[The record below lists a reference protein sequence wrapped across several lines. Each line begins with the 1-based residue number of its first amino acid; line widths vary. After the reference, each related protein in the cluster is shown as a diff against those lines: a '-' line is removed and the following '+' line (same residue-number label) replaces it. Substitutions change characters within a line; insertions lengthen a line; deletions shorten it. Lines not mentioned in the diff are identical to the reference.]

1 MNEHKQMGRQKP
13 LHRGVFVLLFV
24 WISAM
29 GATLAEAS
37 FDLPPERETPVSAQ
51 LPADE
56 QVVYLPLVQAQQPP
70 PATPVPTTEPIQ
82 PAPAVW
88 DSRLDQRGIVVSAAD
103 VAPGQTYWRLVSG
116 VWYDEQE
123 AGGRHHTWV
132 DLIDE
137 ETHRM
142 IGVPVRFYWKDGEVV
157 RNTEAKPGEPYAA
170 DFDMY
175 AVAPAYGV
183 GPHDGRPAEG
193 VWGMGLGS
201 IEQPLHT
208 IHTSYKFIWQLTVYE
223 ATAEPTATPTPDP
236 TEETPTPT
244 TVPTTTPPDREWD
257 PRLDQR
263 GAVLQEAT
271 VTPGQGYWKLVRGVW
286 YDEVEAGGRHHVFVD
301 VRNADGNRIVN
312 VPVRVYWESGHA
324 HIQTQAK
331 PGELY
336 AADFGMSVRAPAY
349 GAFPDQND
357 EPADKVW
364 GMGLGSIEQ
373 PFHTIHTSYGLVW
386 QWTIAPDPPTAT
398 ATPTPEET
406 TPTPTTP
413 TPSPTAETTY
423 LFNRAELVSCAPNA
437 GVTYVEGRLRL
448 DGQPANGYRV
458 VFSWSPDGE
467 IVAGITSG
475 PHAGYEGWDPGFYSH
490 ILQTGGPRE
499 GDWWFWIVDEQENRI
514 SQMAHV
520 HTHGVAGEGHCQQ
533 AVINFDSE

>member
-1 MNEHKQMGRQKP
+1 MNQNKE
-13 LHRGVFVLLFV
+13 RGWRTMLPRGLFVLLFI
-24 WISAM
+24 WMSAM
-29 GATLAEAS
+29 AATLAEAS
-37 FDLPPERETPVSAQ
+37 FDLPAEGERPVSAQ

-56 QVVYLPLVQAQQPP
+56 QILYLPLVQAQQPP
-70 PATPVPTTEPIQ
+70 PATPVPTAEPVQ
-82 PAPAVW
+82 PAPPEW
-88 DSRLDQRGIVVSAAD
+88 DSRLDQRGTVVNAAD
-103 VAPGQTYWRLVSG
+103 VAPGQSYWRLVSG
-116 VWYDEQE
+116 LWYDEQE

-132 DLIDE
+132 DLIDQE
-137 ETHRM
+137 GNRM
-142 IGVPVRFYWKDGEVV
+142 TGVPVRFYWNVGEVV

-175 AVAPAYGV
+175 AVAPAYGA
-183 GPHDGRPAEG
+183 GPHDGRPVEG

-201 IEQPLHT
+201 IELPFHT
-208 IHTSYKFIWQLTVYE
+208 IHTSYKFVWQLTVYE
-223 ATAEPTATPTPDP
+223 GTAEPTATPTPDP

-257 PRLDQR
+257 PRLDER
-263 GAVLQEAT
+263 GAILQEAN

-286 YDEVEAGGRHHVFVD
+286 YDESEAKGRHHIFVD
-301 VRNADGNRIVN
+301 ALDADGNRIVN
-312 VPVRVYWESGHA
+312 VPVRVYWDGGHT

-331 PGELY
+331 PGETY

-373 PFHTIHTSYGLVW
+373 PDFNIHTSYGLVW
-386 QWTIAPDPPTAT
+386 QWTIVPDPPTPT
-398 ATPTPEET
+398 A
-406 TPTPTTP
+406 TP
-413 TPSPTAETTY
+413 TPSPTDEPTY

-448 DGQPANGYRV
+448 NGQPASGYRV
-458 VFSWSPDGE
+458 VFSWAPDGE

-490 ILQTGGPRE
+490 ILQTDGPRE

-514 SQMAHV
+514 SQMGYV
-520 HTHGVAGEGHCQQ
+520 QTDGVAGEGRCQQ